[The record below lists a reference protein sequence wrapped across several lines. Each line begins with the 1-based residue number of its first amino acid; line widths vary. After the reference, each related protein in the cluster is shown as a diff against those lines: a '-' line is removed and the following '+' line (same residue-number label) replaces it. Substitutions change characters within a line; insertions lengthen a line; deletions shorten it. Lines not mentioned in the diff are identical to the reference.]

1 MAASRLQPEPA
12 SCAPLEGELSKLFPC
27 PLSAGEWVRLA
38 FFSLSRDLLTL
49 LTNPDCAQ
57 GASAEA
63 VTYNLS
69 QYMAIGARDAG
80 QFRLA
85 QASPS
90 LDSDGHTLE
99 ETI

>member
-1 MAASRLQPEPA
+1 VIFVASLAQCRSPVQRGA
-12 SCAPLEGELSKLFPC
+12 SGFR
-27 PLSAGEWVRLA
+27 LSAGEWIRLA
-38 FFSLSRDLLTL
+38 VFSLSRDLPTL

-69 QYMAIGARDAG
+69 QYRAIGARDAG

-99 ETI
+99 QTI

>member
-1 MAASRLQPEPA
+1 MIFVASLAQCRSPVQRGA
-12 SCAPLEGELSKLFPC
+12 SGC

-38 FFSLSRDLLTL
+38 VFSLSRDLLTL

-57 GASAEA
+57 EACAEA
-63 VTYNLS
+63 VTYNLAE
-69 QYMAIGARDAG
+69 YMAIGARDAG

-99 ETI
+99 ETT